1 MSDHHLPLS
10 RLLDSPPL
18 REKRIDPKDG
28 NSYTREEFLV
38 YYGLREGQERWY
50 QAVVDEVEMAC
61 AQVAP
66 FEGERYS
73 LAFYPMK
80 PDEGERLD
88 EDEHEEIRKSVKSD
102 LAIHLHDAKSNYAGT
117 GSTTVSSSLLLNRY
131 GLWGDCSLFSPFL

>member
-1 MSDHHLPLS
+1 MLPSNHIIGMSDHHLPLS

-61 AQVAP
+61 AQVITRLIPAIGTKAP
-66 FEGERYS
+66 CVIGARPSRFG
-73 LAFYPMK
+73 
-80 PDEGERLD
+80 
-88 EDEHEEIRKSVKSD
+88 H
-102 LAIHLHDAKSNYAGT
+102 
-117 GSTTVSSSLLLNRY
+117 
-131 GLWGDCSLFSPFL
+131 